1 MSAVRRRWG
10 CPRLTDWLRS
20 EGFQD
25 NHKRIERV
33 YREEKLQ
40 VRRRKRKRLAPGTER
55 KPVPIPGG
63 PRERWSIDFVHDV
76 LATGRRMQALTIVD
90 DFSRESPAIEV
101 DFSLG
106 AERVIRVLEQLGAE
120 GGLPRGLV
128 LDNDSR
134 FTSLGFLR
142 WAREKGVGLNFIEPG
157 KPIQNAFAES
167 FNGRLRDECLN
178 ENWFLSLA
186 EARDVVEAW
195 RVDYN
200 TRRPHGSIGRIP
212 PAEFL
217 RRFKQREESAS
228 ELVHIEG

>member
-1 MSAVRRRWG
+1 M
-10 CPRLTDWLRS
+10 TDWLRS

-106 AERVIRVLEQLGAE
+106 AAVTGTIR
-120 GGLPRGLV
+120 
-128 LDNDSR
+128 
-134 FTSLGFLR
+134 TGFAI
-142 WAREKGVGLNFIEPG
+142 ARPVCVSPE
-157 KPIQNAFAES
+157 
-167 FNGRLRDECLN
+167 
-178 ENWFLSLA
+178 
-186 EARDVVEAW
+186 
-195 RVDYN
+195 
-200 TRRPHGSIGRIP
+200 THPHPST
-212 PAEFL
+212 
-217 RRFKQREESAS
+217 
-228 ELVHIEG
+228 